1 MPSTIMD
8 LVNLCVM
15 AIAAGGLLVIAIGAF
30 KSMEDETQEEFED
43 KWYRDLE

>member
-8 LVNLCVM
+8 LVNLCAM
-15 AIAAGGLLVIAIGAF
+15 AIAGGGLIVIAIGF
-30 KSMEDETQEEFED
+30 YKSMADETQEEFEH